1 MWVSGWNRASVG
13 VRGCI
18 HLHWRMWVSALT
30 WVCMC
35 ETTGVA
41 TRVVCVHSGAWSCLY
56 TGVCSFSPA
65 WKQIQRKTLL
75 CTHTH
80 SHTHLPNDLLSWVPR
95 TPRLGRHFGTT
106 LESDAI
112 LGGPRVSFI
121 IPAQEE
127 HSLNTDHDYH
137 DHFSTNLQIK
147 KQVQWPAQGR
157 P

>member
-18 HLHWRMWVSALT
+18 HLHWGMWVSALT

-35 ETTGVA
+35 ESTGVA
-41 TRVVCVHSGAWSCLY
+41 MWVVCVHSGAWSCLY

-65 WKQIQRKTLL
+65 WKQIQRKTPL

-80 SHTHLPNDLLSWVPR
+80 SRTHLPNDLLSWVPR
-95 TPRLGRHFGTT
+95 TPRLGRYFGTT
-106 LESDAI
+106 LESNAI

-121 IPAQEE
+121 IPAQVWALIK
-127 HSLNTDHDYH
+127 HWPWLPWSFQHK
-137 DHFSTNLQIK
+137 FTN
-147 KQVQWPAQGR
+147 KQVQWPAQGH